1 MNTNDQNAPAIF
13 LINYLNNQVTK
24 MGEQKMC
31 NDKAHTN
38 NQNLEFRQLRCV
50 NENKEL
56 KMWLNVLCLQS
67 KVKANIFYKIL
78 GASKNLIKVT
88 ECTCKC
94 DSK

>member
-1 MNTNDQNAPAIF
+1 VNTNDRNAPPIF

-56 KMWLNVLCLQS
+56 KM
-67 KVKANIFYKIL
+67 
-78 GASKNLIKVT
+78 
-88 ECTCKC
+88 
-94 DSK
+94 

>member
-1 MNTNDQNAPAIF
+1 
-13 LINYLNNQVTK
+13 

-56 KMWLNVLCLQS
+56 KM
-67 KVKANIFYKIL
+67 
-78 GASKNLIKVT
+78 
-88 ECTCKC
+88 
-94 DSK
+94 